1 MLASTSSVYGKNSMP
16 FSEGDHIEDLL
27 SPYAASKRSAEDL
40 CKLYGRLFDFDVTIF
55 RFFTVYGPAGRP
67 DMSLFRFVKWI
78 TEEQPLQLN
87 GDGTQ
92 QRDFTYVDDV
102 ATGVVKALDH
112 SFGFE
117 TINLGSDR
125 PVDLN
130 YIISEIQ
137 TAVGK
142 TAIIRN
148 HPFPATDMM
157 ATWADISR
165 ARELLGWEPKVGL
178 EQGIALTVDWY
189 LKNRD
194 FAKKIQL

>member
-1 MLASTSSVYGKNSMP
+1 M
-16 FSEGDHIEDLL
+16 
-27 SPYAASKRSAEDL
+27 
-40 CKLYGRLFDFDVTIF
+40 
-55 RFFTVYGPAGRP
+55 
-67 DMSLFRFVKWI
+67 KWI

-148 HPFPATDMM
+148 QPFPTTDMM
-157 ATWADISR
+157 ATWANISR
-165 ARELLGWEPKVGL
+165 ARELLGWEPKVDL

-189 LKNRD
+189 LANRD
-194 FAKKIQL
+194 FAKKIKI

>member
-1 MLASTSSVYGKNSMP
+1 
-16 FSEGDHIEDLL
+16 
-27 SPYAASKRSAEDL
+27 
-40 CKLYGRLFDFDVTIF
+40 
-55 RFFTVYGPAGRP
+55 
-67 DMSLFRFVKWI
+67 MSLFRFVKWI
-78 TEEQPLQLN
+78 IEEKPVQLN

-112 SFGFE
+112 SSGFE

-130 YIISEIQ
+130 HVISEIEM
-137 TAVGK
+137 AVGK
-142 TAIIRN
+142 TAIIKN

-157 ATWADISR
+157 ATWANISR

-189 LKNRD
+189 MENRD
-194 FAKKIQL
+194 FAKKIKI